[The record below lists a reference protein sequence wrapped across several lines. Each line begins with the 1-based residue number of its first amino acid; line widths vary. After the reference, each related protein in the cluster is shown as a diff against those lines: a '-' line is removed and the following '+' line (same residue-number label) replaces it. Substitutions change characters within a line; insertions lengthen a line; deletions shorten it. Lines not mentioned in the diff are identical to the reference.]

1 VVGLGEQE
9 RFGAP
14 YYFGNTVMN
23 TLANELI
30 QRFKDTFEDTLNGT
44 PPEWAWPFKPSI
56 PFIGEN
62 YRPDK
67 GLLIYASAENLS
79 WHNNKDN
86 PLHQFFAEE
95 HVRDRY
101 RAQYEIRDRDLRG
114 FFPYVGIQPANDGG
128 LFAAGLFAAVKYGL
142 QQEENPRSFL
152 ETIAITNW
160 NKFSIRS
167 PDKNKDIRDIK
178 KLTASL
184 PFVVAELMVLQPG
197 VVLIPRTVW
206 KYLKLQAAMKT
217 ASLQSEFLEVP
228 QFNAT
233 VVNCRLG
240 GYEEKAR
247 RLRKDWQGT
256 PLARWMN
263 NLCGINE
270 GNAWR
275 YIAMLDGILTQ
286 K

>member
-1 VVGLGEQE
+1 
-9 RFGAP
+9 
-14 YYFGNTVMN
+14 MN

-44 PPEWAWPFKPSI
+44 PHQWAWPFKPSI

-62 YRPDK
+62 YKPDK

-79 WHNNKDN
+79 WLNNK
-86 PLHQFFAEE
+86 PPPQFFTDED
-95 HVRDRY
+95 VWNRY
-101 RAQYEIRDRDLRG
+101 RVQYEMSGRNSED

-128 LFAAGLFAAVKYGL
+128 LFAAGLFTTVKYNL
-142 QQEENPRSFL
+142 QQEENPRPFL
-152 ETIAITNW
+152 ETIAVTNW

-167 PDKNKDIRDIK
+167 PDRNKDIRGIK

-184 PFVVAELMVLQPG
+184 AFVVAELMVLQPA

-206 KYLKLQAAMKT
+206 RHLKLQTAMQAA
-217 ASLQSEFLEVP
+217 SPQSEFLDVP

-233 VVNCRLG
+233 VVNCHLG
-240 GYEEKAR
+240 SYEEKAR
-247 RLRKDWQGT
+247 ELRENWQGT
-256 PLARWMN
+256 PFARWMS
-263 NLCGINE
+263 NLCRVNE

-275 YIAMLDGILTQ
+275 YIAMLDGIAIQ

>member
-1 VVGLGEQE
+1 MV
-9 RFGAP
+9 
-14 YYFGNTVMN
+14 TN

-30 QRFKDTFEDTLNGT
+30 QRFKDIFEKTHNNK
-44 PPEWAWPFKPSI
+44 PPYWAWPFKPSI
-56 PFIGEN
+56 PLIGEN

-101 RAQYEIRDRDLRG
+101 RAQYEKKGRNTDD

-128 LFAAGLFAAVKYGL
+128 LLAAGFFIAIKYGL
-142 QQEENPRSFL
+142 QQEENPRSLL
-152 ETIAITNW
+152 ETIAVTNW

-167 PDKNKDIRDIK
+167 PGKNEDIRDLK
-178 KLTASL
+178 KLTASP
-184 PFVVAELMVLQPG
+184 PFVVAELMVLQPA

-206 KYLKLQAAMKT
+206 KYLKLQAAMKA

-233 VVNCRLG
+233 VVNCHLG
-240 GYEEKAR
+240 SYEEKAGQ
-247 RLRKDWQGT
+247 LRKDWQGT
-256 PLARWMN
+256 PLTRWMS

-275 YIAMLDGILTQ
+275 YMAMLDGITAQ